1 MDKIEP
7 LPDHLFVSRFTI
19 GDRVEFWGKTYTVSS
34 KTTLAS
40 GEPALVLQG
49 EGKQFVIGASHLLK
63 GQKAN

>member
-7 LPDHLFVSRFTI
+7 LPDHLFVSRFAI
-19 GDRVEFWGKTYTVSS
+19 GDRVELWGKTYTVSGR
-34 KTTLAS
+34 TTLAT

>member
-7 LPDHLFVSRFTI
+7 LPDHLFVSGFAI
-19 GDRVEFWGKTYTVSS
+19 GDRVELWGKTFTVSS

-49 EGKQFVIGASHLLK
+49 DGRQFVIGASHLIK
-63 GQKAN
+63 GEKVS

>member
-7 LPDHLFVSRFTI
+7 LPDHLFVSRYAI
-19 GDRVEFWGKTYTVSS
+19 GDQVELWGKKYSVSS

-49 EGKQFVIGASHLLK
+49 EGKQFVIGASHLIK
-63 GQKAN
+63 DQKAG

>member
-7 LPDHLFVSRFTI
+7 LPDHLFVSRFAI
-19 GDRVEFWGKTYTVSS
+19 GDKVELWGKTYTVSS

-49 EGKQFVIGASHLLK
+49 EGKQFFIGASHLIK
-63 GQKAN
+63 GDKVS